1 MNPSSK
7 PKVRGE
13 SIRKGEPLMN
23 PIPIPNTQT
32 QTPTPS
38 LPRLNN
44 PVLGTQYL
52 FFSVLS
58 PPLY

>member
-1 MNPSSK
+1 
-7 PKVRGE
+7 
-13 SIRKGEPLMN
+13 MN